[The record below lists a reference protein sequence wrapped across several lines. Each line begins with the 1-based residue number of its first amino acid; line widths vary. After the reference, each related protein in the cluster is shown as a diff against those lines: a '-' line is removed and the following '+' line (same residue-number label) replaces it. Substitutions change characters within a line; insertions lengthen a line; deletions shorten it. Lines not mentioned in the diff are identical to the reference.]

1 MPTPHRIADLADEV
15 LGAATAT
22 EALRKIRELRAEI
35 DAFEREQVIQ
45 ALADGVT
52 FATIARD
59 LGVSRQAAHRRFR
72 SLAAGETPLRS
83 TADARRVLQL
93 ARDEAAAV
101 GAPAPTGSHL
111 VVAALRAGDLRAAAV
126 LRHAGATLERART
139 QVDASTP
146 RAALFRRRSGSADD
160 VRRLLA
166 AAAAAARS
174 RGDEE
179 IEVEHLLLGALSEPV
194 GEATRTLAAIGVDR
208 QAVVADLTAALD
220 ARRAR

>member
-15 LGAATAT
+15 IGAATAT

-35 DAFEREQVIQ
+35 DSFERAQVMQ

-72 SLAAGETPLRS
+72 SLAAGETPLQS
-83 TADARRVLQL
+83 SVEARRALRL
-93 ARDEAAAV
+93 ARDEAVAV

-111 VVAALRAGDLRAAAV
+111 VVATLRAGELPAAV
-126 LRHAGATLERART
+126 LLQRAGATLERART

-146 RAALFRRRSGSADD
+146 RAPVFRRASGSGDD
-160 VRRLLA
+160 LRRLLA
-166 AAAAAARS
+166 GAATVARS
-174 RGDEE
+174 RGDEQ
-179 IEVEHLLLGALSEPV
+179 IEVEHLLLGALTEPNSE
-194 GEATRTLAAIGVDR
+194 ASRTLAAIGVDPK
-208 QAVVADLTAALD
+208 AVVDDLTSALD
-220 ARRAR
+220 AQRRR